1 MLAASGVADE
11 RRQATRIRASSAMYL
26 VDLGMSISRYLSNK
40 LHDSGLRRQSLFAV
54 ARLFSGL

>member
-11 RRQATRIRASSAMYL
+11 PRQATRISAMYL
-26 VDLGMSISRYLSNK
+26 VDLGMNISRYLSNK